1 MSFSFKSKSTH
12 VENDK
17 PYLEKIG
24 TDLHLHVLPG
34 IDDGSPSVE
43 ESLQILAF
51 HYAAG
56 IRRIIATPHIRAD
69 MFPNDQRTIHA
80 AWERLT
86 EAAAD
91 RWPDLTIT
99 YAAEH
104 FGDDYLMMLLEKE
117 QILPLFD
124 RYVLVET
131 SMRTEEPYFIEV
143 LQAMI
148 DRDWQPVLAH
158 PERYRPWQQRPD
170 KYTELREMGVIF
182 QVNLLS
188 LGGQYGITEQM
199 LAAQMIRQGWIGA
212 VGTDL
217 HRANQYSYL
226 QKASR
231 TPEFKLLCDQPLLNH
246 QVPEYEARN

>member
-1 MSFSFKSKSTH
+1 MSLLFNYKKSKK
-12 VENDK
+12 DR

-24 TDLHLHVLPG
+24 ADLHVHVLPG

-43 ESLQILAF
+43 ESLQILAT
-51 HYAAG
+51 HHAAG

-69 MFPNDQRTIHA
+69 MFPNDRGTIRA

-86 EAAAD
+86 EAAAN
-91 RWPDLTIT
+91 RWPDLTLT

-104 FGDDYLMMLLEKE
+104 FGDDYLVTLLEKE

-131 SMRTEEPYFIEV
+131 SMRNEEPYFMQV

-158 PERYRPWQQRPD
+158 PERYRPWQQRPE
-170 KYTELREMGVIF
+170 KYAELREMGVVF

-217 HRANQYSYL
+217 HRANQFGYL

-231 TPEFKLLCDQPLLNH
+231 TPEFELLCDQPLLNH
-246 QVPEYEARN
+246 LVLKHEARN